1 MGNQSKRLCF
11 INRPTRDAASKEF
24 TTHSVSKV
32 KNLKRKKAQNSRANA
47 LKLGALITGIGNRKE
62 QIIGTRDKPQRL
74 VVQRLLSRLQYPV
87 CTKSSTKDLSP
98 RMVNLGVV
106 DRSRVLS
113 TMNQLMK
120 SGEPISSH
128 VTF

>member
-1 MGNQSKRLCF
+1 
-11 INRPTRDAASKEF
+11 
-24 TTHSVSKV
+24 
-32 KNLKRKKAQNSRANA
+32 
-47 LKLGALITGIGNRKE
+47 
-62 QIIGTRDKPQRL
+62 
-74 VVQRLLSRLQYPV
+74 
-87 CTKSSTKDLSP
+87 
-98 RMVNLGVV
+98 MVNLGVV